1 MIQYVFAFNSEI
13 PVKKR
18 PTGVLAVGSKTRCR
32 GCSRRTAAREGAAQG
47 AQQTSEYLY
56 HTVEA

>member
-1 MIQYVFAFNSEI
+1 M
-13 PVKKR
+13 
-18 PTGVLAVGSKTRCR
+18 LAVGSKTRCR

-56 HTVEA
+56 HTVDTGKRQWTSLHHDRRMLTIQ